1 MKRIWKLL
9 ILGMAVMFLLQSCVT
24 VRRSHRHHHRKH
36 CFVVTQ
42 RIADTTLYNFLPAEY
57 WVFMKI
63 KDDRELVM
71 IAAKEPEK
79 GFRCLMAK
87 YKDAV
92 YWHIRRLVV
101 VHEDAQDATQ
111 ETFVR
116 IFRSLSDFKGE
127 CSFRSWVYRI
137 ATNEALRL
145 LNRYRDDRVSLND
158 SVDELN
164 SLIADEYVDYSDLEV
179 VKLQKA
185 ILTLP
190 TKQQLAFNLRYYDDL
205 GYDEIAGIIG
215 STADGVKS
223 SYHIAKDKIIKYMNS
238 NN

>member
-1 MKRIWKLL
+1 MLVSIWQCDLLFSFYSHVLFTLFLGLSFIPEIVAISGICSTLRSSSGIKLD
-9 ILGMAVMFLLQSCVT
+9 LLPL
-24 VRRSHRHHHRKH
+24 
-36 CFVVTQ
+36 
-42 RIADTTLYNFLPAEY
+42 A
-57 WVFMKI
+57 
-63 KDDRELVM
+63 
-71 IAAKEPEK
+71 
-79 GFRCLMAK
+79 
-87 YKDAV
+87 
-92 YWHIRRLVV
+92 
-101 VHEDAQDATQ
+101 
-111 ETFVR
+111 
-116 IFRSLSDFKGE
+116 
-127 CSFRSWVYRI
+127 WVYRI

-158 SVDELN
+158 SVDELD

>member
-1 MKRIWKLL
+1 M
-9 ILGMAVMFLLQSCVT
+9 
-24 VRRSHRHHHRKH
+24 
-36 CFVVTQ
+36 
-42 RIADTTLYNFLPAEY
+42 E
-57 WVFMKI
+57 I
-63 KDDRELVM
+63 KDERELLAM
-71 IAAKEPEK
+71 IAKEPEK
-79 GFRCLMAK
+79 GFRHLMAQ
-87 YKDAV
+87 YRDAV

-101 VHEDAQDATQ
+101 SHMDAQDATQ

>member
-1 MKRIWKLL
+1 M
-9 ILGMAVMFLLQSCVT
+9 
-24 VRRSHRHHHRKH
+24 
-36 CFVVTQ
+36 
-42 RIADTTLYNFLPAEY
+42 
-57 WVFMKI
+57 
-63 KDDRELVM
+63 
-71 IAAKEPEK
+71 
-79 GFRCLMAK
+79 
-87 YKDAV
+87 
-92 YWHIRRLVV
+92 
-101 VHEDAQDATQ
+101 
-111 ETFVR
+111 
-116 IFRSLSDFKGE
+116 
-127 CSFRSWVYRI
+127 
-137 ATNEALRL
+137 RL
-145 LNRYRDDRVSLND
+145 LTRYRDDRVSLND

>member
-1 MKRIWKLL
+1 MK
-9 ILGMAVMFLLQSCVT
+9 M
-24 VRRSHRHHHRKH
+24 
-36 CFVVTQ
+36 
-42 RIADTTLYNFLPAEY
+42 
-57 WVFMKI
+57 

-87 YKDAV
+87 YKDTV

-158 SVDELN
+158 SVDELD

>member
-1 MKRIWKLL
+1 M
-9 ILGMAVMFLLQSCVT
+9 S
-24 VRRSHRHHHRKH
+24 
-36 CFVVTQ
+36 
-42 RIADTTLYNFLPAEY
+42 TTDNDIINAIG
-57 WVFMKI
+57 KN
-63 KDDRELVM
+63 
-71 IAAKEPEK
+71 PEK
-79 GFRCLMAK
+79 GFRMLVKK
-87 YKDAV
+87 YMQPV

-101 VHEDAQDATQ
+101 AHADAQDASQ
-111 ETFVR
+111 ETFIRVY
-116 IFRSLSDFKGE
+116 RSFSSLRDTKAFAA
-127 CSFRSWVYRI
+127 WIYRI

-158 SVDELN
+158 SVDELD

>member
-1 MKRIWKLL
+1 MK
-9 ILGMAVMFLLQSCVT
+9 M
-24 VRRSHRHHHRKH
+24 
-36 CFVVTQ
+36 
-42 RIADTTLYNFLPAEY
+42 
-57 WVFMKI
+57 

-111 ETFVR
+111 ATFVR

-158 SVDELN
+158 SVDELD

-205 GYDEIAGIIG
+205 GYDEIVGIIG